1 MSTIRPLLCLA
12 AALVAGAC
20 GSSNDLPIASVAN
33 FVDSVGLGAING
45 TPIATPSA
53 FSIPDRQAV
62 RTDRSSSFDF
72 AFDVVDGQGQL
83 LMLKFLGVASG
94 SGLNPGVQFT
104 PIPFDSIR
112 TAAKDNYITDA
123 AVVVKPG
130 DVLLARS
137 RLVCTSLG
145 VPQYGKLEITEVD
158 TVARTVRFRYLVNNN
173 CGYSSLQPG
182 LPRD

>member
-1 MSTIRPLLCLA
+1 MTTIRPLACLA
-12 AALVAGAC
+12 AVLLVGAC
-20 GSSNDLPIASVAN
+20 GADDNLPVASIAN
-33 FVDSVGLGAING
+33 FVDSVELGAING

-72 AFDVVDGQGQL
+72 SFDVVDGEGRL
-83 LMLKFLGVASG
+83 LPLKFLGVTSNT
-94 SGLNPGVQFT
+94 GLNPGLQFT
-104 PIPFDSIR
+104 SIPFDSIR
-112 TAAKDNYITDA
+112 TAEKNNYITDS

-130 DVLLARS
+130 DVLFARS

-145 VPQYGKLEITEVD
+145 VPQYGKLEITALD
-158 TVARTVRFRYLVNNN
+158 TTTRTIRYRFLVNNN

>member
-1 MSTIRPLLCLA
+1 MSTIRFLVYLA
-12 AALVAGAC
+12 AVPLVWAC
-20 GSSNDLPIASVAN
+20 GDDQNLPTATIQN
-33 FVDSVGLGAING
+33 FVDSVELGAING
-45 TPIATPSA
+45 TPITTPSA

-72 AFDVVDGQGQL
+72 AFDIVDGQGQL
-83 LMLKFLGVASG
+83 LSLKFLGVASN

-104 PIPFDSIR
+104 AIPFDSIR
-112 TAAKDNYITDA
+112 TAEKNDYVTDS
-123 AVVVKPG
+123 AVVVRTG
-130 DVLLARS
+130 DVLFARS

-145 VPQYGKLEITEVD
+145 VPQYGKLEVTAID
-158 TVARTVRFRYLVNNN
+158 TVARTIRFRYLVNNN